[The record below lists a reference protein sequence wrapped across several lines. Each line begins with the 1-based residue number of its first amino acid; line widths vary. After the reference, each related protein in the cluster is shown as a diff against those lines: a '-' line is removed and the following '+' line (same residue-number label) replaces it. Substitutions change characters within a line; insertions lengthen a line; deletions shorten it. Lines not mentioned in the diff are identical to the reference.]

1 MNIAELATAILAR
14 AQADTGSG
22 GLYEG
27 SAWSLIND
35 FAYHRQ
41 AAATSRPY
49 ATFHIPSAGNESDTF
64 TDDVALASV
73 FMRVVVPME
82 DAGDG
87 GTPLTT
93 ASDILVRLIGDASQQ
108 GDLTPTYGFHRHKLS
123 DATTDTY
130 THMVL
135 VNQSEAHDDD
145 AEEFVFVLEFEVHV
159 ITT

>member
-73 FMRVVVPME
+73 FMRVVVPVE

-93 ASDILVRLIGDASQQ
+93 AADIIDRLIGDGSRQSD
-108 GDLTPTYGFHRHKLS
+108 GNPTYGFHRHS
-123 DATTDTY
+123 VAAGATDVY
-130 THMVL
+130 TKMRL
-135 VNQSEAHDDD
+135 VSQSEAHDDD
-145 AEEFVFVLEFEVHV
+145 AEEFVFVLEFEVYV
-159 ITT
+159 TTT